1 MKKSRKI
8 VFAVSTAMALTLAG
22 CGSDKKAEEVV
33 PTVAPTATP
42 TLPPATATPAPTST
56 PAPRKIGE
64 KTSQSKFIYL
74 TNSLKTDVRELYL
87 MVSGGE
93 DWGENLVPREFA
105 IKASD
110 QVQMFYA
117 PESVQTSAEDESSE
131 DVGAPSGALYDMKLV
146 TADGNTYEIY
156 SIELSDM
163 EKASLTLDEDTS
175 TAYLRYMSLSEKKE
189 KDTKENS
196 QQTGYGDDHDSDD
209 ESYNDSYSD
218 DGTSEDGSSDDGNYG
233 NGSSDDGS
241 SDDGNYD
248 DGSSDDG
255 SSDSGNSDDGNSDDG
270 NSDSG
275 NSDSGNSDDGSSDA
289 GNSDDGGSDS
299 GSGDDYVDAGDGSD
313 DGYYDTEE

>member
-1 MKKSRKI
+1 MRKSRKI

-42 TLPPATATPAPTST
+42 TIPPVTATPAPTST

-64 KTSQSKFIYL
+64 KTSQSKFVYL
-74 TNSLKTDVRELYL
+74 TNNLKTDVRELYL
-87 MVSGGE
+87 MVSGSE
-93 DWGENLVPREFA
+93 DWGDNLIPREFSV
-105 IKASD
+105 KASD
-110 QVQMFYA
+110 QVQMFYT
-117 PESVQTSAEDESSE
+117 PESVQASAEEEDSE
-131 DVGAPSGALYDMKLV
+131 ETGTPSGALYDMKLV

-163 EKASLTLDEDTS
+163 EKASLTLDEETS

-196 QQTGYGDDHDSDD
+196 QQTGYGDDYDSED
-209 ESYNDSYSD
+209 DSYSD
-218 DGTSEDGSSDDGNYG
+218 DGSYDDGSYDDGNSDDGYY
-233 NGSSDDGS
+233 DDGS

-248 DGSSDDG
+248 DGGSDDGNYDDGGSDDGNYDDGDSDDG
-255 SSDSGNSDDGNSDDG
+255 SSGDGGSDDGDY
-270 NSDSG
+270 
-275 NSDSGNSDDGSSDA
+275 
-289 GNSDDGGSDS
+289 DDGGSDD
-299 GSGDDYVDAGDGSD
+299 GSGDDYVDAGDGED

>member
-1 MKKSRKI
+1 MRKSRKI

-42 TLPPATATPAPTST
+42 TIPPVTATPAPTST

-64 KTSQSKFIYL
+64 KTSQSKFVYL
-74 TNSLKTDVRELYL
+74 TNNLKTDVRELYL
-87 MVSGGE
+87 MVSGSE
-93 DWGENLVPREFA
+93 DWGDNLIPREFSV
-105 IKASD
+105 KASD
-110 QVQMFYA
+110 QVQMFYT
-117 PESVQTSAEDESSE
+117 PESVQASAEEEDSE
-131 DVGAPSGALYDMKLV
+131 ETGTPSGALYDMKLV

-163 EKASLTLDEDTS
+163 EKASLTLDEETS

-196 QQTGYGDDHDSDD
+196 QQTGYGDDYDSED
-209 ESYNDSYSD
+209 DSYSD
-218 DGTSEDGSSDDGNYG
+218 DGSYDDGSYDDGNSDDGYY
-233 NGSSDDGS
+233 DDGS

-248 DGSSDDG
+248 DGGSDDGYYDDGGSDDGNYDDGGSDDG
-255 SSDSGNSDDGNSDDG
+255 SSGDGGSDDGDY
-270 NSDSG
+270 
-275 NSDSGNSDDGSSDA
+275 
-289 GNSDDGGSDS
+289 DDGGSDD
-299 GSGDDYVDAGDGSD
+299 GSGDDYVDAGDGED

>member
-1 MKKSRKI
+1 MRKSRKI
-8 VFAVSTAMALTLAG
+8 VFAVGTAMALTLAG

-42 TLPPATATPAPTST
+42 TIPPVTATPAPTST

-64 KTSQSKFIYL
+64 KTSQSKFVYL
-74 TNSLKTDVRELYL
+74 TNNLKTDVRELYL
-87 MVSGGE
+87 MVSGSE
-93 DWGENLVPREFA
+93 DWGDNLIPREFSV
-105 IKASD
+105 KASD
-110 QVQMFYA
+110 QVQMFYT
-117 PESVQTSAEDESSE
+117 PESVQVSAEEEDSE
-131 DVGAPSGALYDMKLV
+131 ETGTPSGALYDMKLV

-163 EKASLTLDEDTS
+163 EKASLTLDEETS

-196 QQTGYGDDHDSDD
+196 QQTGYGDDYDSDD
-209 ESYNDSYSD
+209 ESYDDSY
-218 DGTSEDGSSDDGNYG
+218 
-233 NGSSDDGS
+233 

-255 SSDSGNSDDGNSDDG
+255 NSDDGYYDDGSSDDGNSDDG
-270 NSDSG
+270 G
-275 NSDSGNSDDGSSDA
+275 SDDGNYDDGGSDD
-289 GNSDDGGSDS
+289 GNSDDGGSDDGS
-299 GSGDDYVDAGDGSD
+299 SGDGGSDDGDSDDGGSDDGSGDDYVDAGDGED

>member
-1 MKKSRKI
+1 MRKSRKI

-42 TLPPATATPAPTST
+42 TIPPVTATPAPTST

-64 KTSQSKFIYL
+64 KTSQSKFVYL
-74 TNSLKTDVRELYL
+74 TNNLKTDVRELYL
-87 MVSGGE
+87 MVSGSE
-93 DWGENLVPREFA
+93 DWGDNLIPREFSV
-105 IKASD
+105 KASD
-110 QVQMFYA
+110 QVQMFYT
-117 PESVQTSAEDESSE
+117 PESVQASAEEEDSE
-131 DVGAPSGALYDMKLV
+131 ETGTPSGALYDMKLV

-163 EKASLTLDEDTS
+163 EKASLTLDEETS

-196 QQTGYGDDHDSDD
+196 QQTGYGDDYDSED
-209 ESYNDSYSD
+209 DSYSD
-218 DGTSEDGSSDDGNYG
+218 DGSYDDGSYDDGNSDDGYYDDGSSDDGNYDDGGSDDG
-233 NGSSDDGS
+233 NSDDGS

-248 DGSSDDG
+248 DGGSDDG
-255 SSDSGNSDDGNSDDG
+255 SSDDGGSDDGNY
-270 NSDSG
+270 
-275 NSDSGNSDDGSSDA
+275 DDGS
-289 GNSDDGGSDS
+289 SDS
-299 GSGDDYVDAGDGSD
+299 GSGDDYVDAGDGDD

>member
-1 MKKSRKI
+1 VRKSRKI
-8 VFAVSTAMALTLAG
+8 VFAVGTAMALTLAG

-42 TLPPATATPAPTST
+42 TIPPVTATPAPTST

-64 KTSQSKFIYL
+64 KTSQSKFVYL
-74 TNSLKTDVRELYL
+74 TNNLKTDVRELYL
-87 MVSGGE
+87 MVSGSE
-93 DWGENLVPREFA
+93 DWGDNLIPREFSV
-105 IKASD
+105 KASD
-110 QVQMFYA
+110 QVQMFYT
-117 PESVQTSAEDESSE
+117 PESVQASAEEEDSE
-131 DVGAPSGALYDMKLV
+131 ETGAPSGALYDMKLV

-163 EKASLTLDEDTS
+163 EKASLTLDEETS

-196 QQTGYGDDHDSDD
+196 QQTGYGDDYDSDD
-209 ESYNDSYSD
+209 ESYDDSYSD
-218 DGTSEDGSSDDGNYG
+218 DGNYDDGSSDDGNYDDG
-233 NGSSDDGS
+233 NYDDGS

-255 SSDSGNSDDGNSDDG
+255 
-270 NSDSG
+270 
-275 NSDSGNSDDGSSDA
+275 NSDDGSSDD
-289 GNSDDGGSDS
+289 GNYDDGGSDDGSSDDGGSDDGNYDDGSSDS
-299 GSGDDYVDAGDGSD
+299 GSGDDYVDAGDGDD